1 MLSYGFGAPFVL
13 GGPLGASDPG
23 CGTAEL
29 YSVLVSTVQYSTV
42 QHVCTQDGHAP
53 LADLAGT
60 AYPGLAAWSG
70 AEDPYTLVPPRH
82 LPQVMRADIVVSRT
96 LQHCQH

>member
-29 YSVLVSTVQYSTV
+29 YSVLVSTVQCSTV
-42 QHVCTQDGHAP
+42 QYSIVQCSTVQYITWVSSARQNS
-53 LADLAGT
+53 LANSWLT
-60 AYPGLAAWSG
+60 
-70 AEDPYTLVPPRH
+70 
-82 LPQVMRADIVVSRT
+82 VM
-96 LQHCQH
+96 L

>member
-29 YSVLVSTVQYSTV
+29 YSVLVRRVQYSTVQYSTIYP
-42 QHVCTQDGHAP
+42 CRQDTGDCGGVESVEAV
-53 LADLAGT
+53 
-60 AYPGLAAWSG
+60 
-70 AEDPYTLVPPRH
+70 LVRNYEVRGGPSSNNMGRPCYKMFRIFQA
-82 LPQVMRADIVVSRT
+82 LE
-96 LQHCQH
+96 

>member
-42 QHVCTQDGHAP
+42 QYRDMDVPRTATPPWLTCPALRTPGWRP
-53 LADLAGT
+53 GAGRRT
-60 AYPGLAAWSG
+60 PTPWCRPA
-70 AEDPYTLVPPRH
+70 TCPR
-82 LPQVMRADIVVSRT
+82 S
-96 LQHCQH
+96 